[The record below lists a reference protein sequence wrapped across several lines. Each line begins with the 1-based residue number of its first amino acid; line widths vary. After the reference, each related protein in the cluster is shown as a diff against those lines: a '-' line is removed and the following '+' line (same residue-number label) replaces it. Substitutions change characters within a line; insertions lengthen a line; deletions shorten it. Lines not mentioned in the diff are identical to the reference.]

1 MFIHLRNNV
10 EIVLISFLFV
20 GLVYSSFSRW
30 SFGYEYEDTVVYSWY
45 AIDSDI
51 PASTQEFRTNVL
63 ESINNEVVR
72 HHYPGHFVTYG
83 LFLKMFIFDI
93 YENRPDLIHK
103 TANSFL
109 LLTCLI
115 ILCCCNM
122 KLQAILFLSAMSTQ
136 YVLGSSLAENLSVF
150 FALTLLLA
158 MKYSRYVLAIIL
170 LTCLVLVKRDS
181 LIYVFPV
188 FVLLLRE
195 KKLNM
200 LILLSF
206 ILALYMLIINP
217 FYTEIIES
225 EGLGRPSFS
234 QYNFLTQSPYYFA
247 FALSPFITPFVFMD
261 FTKDKLLLATL
272 ILGLLMYSVHYR
284 SYYILNGLEQFK
296 EFHSWRYLYNLIP
309 LILVMN
315 VRIKRKYIIVLATFI
330 SIFNLY
336 RLDLLL
342 AEEDHMYRNGD
353 YINSEFYIKS
363 ELNRAFLDLNNE

>member
-1 MFIHLRNNV
+1 
-10 EIVLISFLFV
+10 
-20 GLVYSSFSRW
+20 
-30 SFGYEYEDTVVYSWY
+30 
-45 AIDSDI
+45 
-51 PASTQEFRTNVL
+51 
-63 ESINNEVVR
+63 
-72 HHYPGHFVTYG
+72 
-83 LFLKMFIFDI
+83 
-93 YENRPDLIHK
+93 
-103 TANSFL
+103 
-109 LLTCLI
+109 
-115 ILCCCNM
+115 M

-136 YVLGSSLAENLSVF
+136 YVFGSSLAENLSVF

-158 MKYSRYVLAIIL
+158 MKYSRYVLTIIL

-206 ILALYMLIINP
+206 ILALYILIINP

-363 ELNRAFLDLNNE
+363 ELNKAFLDLNIE